1 LAEAEAIKV
10 AAEVVAKFPVLE
22 LYEVRLN
29 HRHILAAIWAWA
41 GVKQA
46 DRRSVAQLLAVM
58 GGAAPRS
65 SARKALWPLVR
76 RQLLQDLQVAES
88 VVDRLQTVERRLS
101 GNADDALARLRGA
114 LPPCASTSTAIDE
127 LSMLLSY
134 MRVWDLD
141 KLVTIDALM
150 PPTAE
155 YFDGI
160 YFQVHVQK
168 ANLNLSTHDMI
179 RPVCLAVGGRYDNL
193 LNKYWAPTAGLN
205 LPGAVGLSIGL
216 QKLIYAATAE
226 RKQEATVEVLVCSR
240 GGGGLLVERM
250 QVVAELWAANIKA
263 EYVCAPAPSLTEQY
277 EYAHEHG
284 IKWLVIITEAGLSL
298 TGNVKVSIS
307 WAMVI
312 VCGFAETLWQLS
324 QSYCRIMRRS

>member
-1 LAEAEAIKV
+1 
-10 AAEVVAKFPVLE
+10 
-22 LYEVRLN
+22 
-29 HRHILAAIWAWA
+29 
-41 GVKQA
+41 
-46 DRRSVAQLLAVM
+46 
-58 GGAAPRS
+58 
-65 SARKALWPLVR
+65 
-76 RQLLQDLQVAES
+76 
-88 VVDRLQTVERRLS
+88 
-101 GNADDALARLRGA
+101 
-114 LPPCASTSTAIDE
+114 
-127 LSMLLSY
+127 
-134 MRVWDLD
+134 
-141 KLVTIDALM
+141 
-150 PPTAE
+150 
-155 YFDGI
+155 
-160 YFQVHVQK
+160 
-168 ANLNLSTHDMI
+168 
-179 RPVCLAVGGRYDNL
+179 
-193 LNKYWAPTAGLN
+193 LN

-324 QSYCRIMRRS
+324 QSYCRIRRRS